1 MGNLMMVIWF
11 SCELKWDDSCR
22 GHSDVKGYHGRDINM
37 LRCQLL
43 SGQSPP
49 ESPWGRL
56 TWRLLLAR
64 ASCYPARLPAIQ
76 LWMRLSRGHSTASS
90 STSSETA
97 IISKEWAG
105 WVISTIKLSY
115 FLAIL
120 GLIGTYCVMCK
131 GMFHCPAEGLLD
143 TNNSQ
148 AEKCMP
154 RLAHLKIV
162 QWSVVDGISKKMAT
176 SVKDQLHSFIH
187 MALSGQ

>member
-1 MGNLMMVIWF
+1 MMVAWF
-11 SCELKWDDSCR
+11 SHELKWDGSRR
-22 GHSDVKGYHGRDINM
+22 GHGGVKGSRGRDINV
-37 LRCQLL
+37 LHACLL

-49 ESPWGRL
+49 ESPWGLL

-76 LWMRLSRGHSTASS
+76 LWMCLSRGHSTASS

-105 WVISTIKLSY
+105 WVISSIKLSY

-131 GMFHCPAEGLLD
+131 GMLHCPAEGFLD
-143 TNNSQ
+143 TNRTQ
-148 AEKCMP
+148 AEKCM
-154 RLAHLKIV
+154 AK
-162 QWSVVDGISKKMAT
+162 T
-176 SVKDQLHSFIH
+176 
-187 MALSGQ
+187 SGQWWMEYQKDIC